1 MSPGSQKTFRKSM
14 LPGSQ
19 PRFRKRH
26 PAVRE
31 PTLPGSQG
39 CRLFAPR
46 QSKEPTVRCTPVP
59 GSQGIDV
66 TRQSRVST
74 VCHPAVGKPS
84 NSGPD
89 CGLSKH
95 YPAFA
100 VGGPVSATSHRCYP
114 AFVAWKSPGARGRA
128 GGPPPSG
135 PRGNPPKL
143 RACSPPP
150 TLRLERGASVGG
162 ELRTLALKNLG
173 DVRADA
179 QWIVTARLLYHLHDP
194 VAQPSRMQGIYPRAR

>member
-1 MSPGSQKTFRKSM
+1 M

-26 PAVRE
+26 PAVK
-31 PTLPGSQG
+31 G
-39 CRLFAPR
+39 CRLFATR
-46 QSKEPTVRCTPVP
+46 QSENRAIQDLTVGCQSPTRRSPSAARGPRPRV
-59 GSQGIDV
+59 DV
-66 TRQSRVST
+66 TRRSSLGR
-74 VCHPAVGKPS
+74 
-84 NSGPD
+84 
-89 CGLSKH
+89 
-95 YPAFA
+95 
-100 VGGPVSATSHRCYP
+100 
-114 AFVAWKSPGARGRA
+114 ARGRGA
-128 GGPPPSG
+128 APAA
-135 PRGNPPKL
+135 PRPRVPEATPPKL

-162 ELRTLALKNLG
+162 EMRTLALKNLG